1 MLPGSESLKI
11 TLFIF
16 CSAQSCEA
24 VKFDSLG
31 YGEVITRDLKVADM
45 TAITLC
51 RDNKLPIL
59 VFELLAEGNIARAVK
74 GEKIG
79 TLVGDHSRD

>member
-1 MLPGSESLKI
+1 
-11 TLFIF
+11 
-16 CSAQSCEA
+16 
-24 VKFDSLG
+24 
-31 YGEVITRDLKVADM
+31 DLKVADA

-51 RDNKLPIL
+51 RDNRLPIL

-79 TLVGDHSRD
+79 TLVSDQGTRA